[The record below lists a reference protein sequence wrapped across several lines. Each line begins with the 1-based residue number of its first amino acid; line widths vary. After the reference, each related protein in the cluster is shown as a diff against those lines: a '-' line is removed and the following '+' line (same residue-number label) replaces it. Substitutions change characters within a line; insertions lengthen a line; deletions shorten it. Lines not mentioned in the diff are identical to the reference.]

1 MASVEGST
9 HLPNHHFRI
18 SLMML
23 LGVVE
28 SEKRVKNLIL
38 VCDNMGHL
46 VQDVTL
52 SLFCPFT
59 WVVCCYQPFNL
70 QGGGVENAPRIEQ
83 RLPWL
88 IIWGASVPGRRAA
101 LYGSYSPPHHHWTGQ
116 KSHDLK
122 KAINPKKG
130 GIVRTCWTVDSVS
143 YEKPWLRVQSFR
155 SRGFTRPVQAQP
167 SFS

>member
-70 QGGGVENAPRIEQ
+70 QGGGCGQRSPHRATAAMIDYLRRISPREESSLI
-83 RLPWL
+83 RIVLP
-88 IIWGASVPGRRAA
+88 
-101 LYGSYSPPHHHWTGQ
+101 SPPPLNGTE
-116 KSHDLK
+116 
-122 KAINPKKG
+122 I
-130 GIVRTCWTVDSVS
+130 T
-143 YEKPWLRVQSFR
+143 
-155 SRGFTRPVQAQP
+155 
-167 SFS
+167 